1 MFGIKK
7 KYNKRYGGKKTYS
20 KPSTSR
26 VDKII
31 NILEAADRKDKAD
44 SSVDRPKRKYVKSN
58 KHRRGNFQL
67 GW

>member
-7 KYNKRYGGKKTYS
+7 KYKKQYKKKYTANKT
-20 KPSTSR
+20 TSR

>member
-1 MFGIKK
+1 MFGFKNKYKK
-7 KYNKRYGGKKTYS
+7 KYTEKKTYS
-20 KPSTSR
+20 KPVSR

-31 NILEAADRKDKAD
+31 NILEAADRKDRAD

-58 KHRRGNFQL
+58 KHRRGNFQI

>member
-7 KYNKRYGGKKTYS
+7 KYKKQYKKKYQS
-20 KPSTSR
+20 QKTSR

-31 NILEAADRKDKAD
+31 NILEAADKKDRAEGNH
-44 SSVDRPKRKYVKSN
+44 PKRKYVKKN
-58 KHRRGNFQL
+58 KGNFQL

>member
-1 MFGIKK
+1 MLIINKKYKKQYKK
-7 KYNKRYGGKKTYS
+7 KYTANKINT
-20 KPSTSR
+20 TIN
-26 VDKII
+26 KII

>member
-7 KYNKRYGGKKTYS
+7 KKQYKKKYQS
-20 KPSTSR
+20 QKTSR

-31 NILEAADRKDKAD
+31 NILEAADRKDKAEGNG
-44 SSVDRPKRKYVKSN
+44 PKRKYVK
-58 KHRRGNFQL
+58 KKKDPFQI

>member
-7 KYNKRYGGKKTYS
+7 KYKKRYGGKKTYS

-31 NILEAADRKDKAD
+31 NILEAAERKDKAEGNG
-44 SSVDRPKRKYVKSN
+44 PKRKYVKSN

>member
-7 KYNKRYGGKKTYS
+7 KYKKQYKKKYTANKT
-20 KPSTSR
+20 TSR

-44 SSVDRPKRKYVKSN
+44 SSVDRPKRKSVKSN